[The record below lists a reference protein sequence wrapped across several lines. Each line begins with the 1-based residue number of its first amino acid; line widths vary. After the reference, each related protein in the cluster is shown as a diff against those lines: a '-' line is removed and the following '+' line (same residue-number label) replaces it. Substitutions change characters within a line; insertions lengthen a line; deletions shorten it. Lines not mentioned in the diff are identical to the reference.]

1 MNLFRDVAIG
11 DGCYDDGRW
20 TTRDCGGA
28 GSLESALQ
36 THALVVRPQTVAG
49 TLEAAQTTHRLCIDV
64 IDTASEVNCHPLAW
78 RFN

>member
-36 THALVVRPQTVAG
+36 TTRGPAPDRGRGTGGRPDHTQT
-49 TLEAAQTTHRLCIDV
+49 LYRRYRY
-64 IDTASEVNCHPLAW
+64 SE
-78 RFN
+78 